1 MAEEK
6 KKEEVTTKP
15 TAPEKEEP
23 KVEAKGAEPKKTEK
37 EETKVE
43 AKGGEQKKTEAEAKE
58 EERPKIELSKKSQE
72 IMKTIEGMT
81 VLELSGLVKALEEKF
96 GVSAAAPMGQMAL
109 TPGAVAAGAE
119 AEEKTTFTAVLA
131 KVGDKKIQVI
141 KEIRTFTNL
150 GLKEAKDLVESSP
163 VPVKED
169 VSKEEAEEIKK
180 KLEAVGA
187 AVEIK

>member
-1 MAEEK
+1 MTEEK
-6 KKEEVTTKP
+6 KKTN
-15 TAPEKEEP
+15 EEP
-23 KVEAKGAEPKKTEK
+23 KPEGPSQEPKEEAKPKAGEEK
-37 EETKVE
+37 RV
-43 AKGGEQKKTEAEAKE
+43 G
-58 EERPKIELSKKSQE
+58 RFELSKKSKE
-72 IMKTIEGMT
+72 LMKTIEGMT

-96 GVSAAAPMGQMAL
+96 GVSAAAPMRQMA
-109 TPGAVAAGAE
+109 PVAGGGAAGTE

-141 KEIRTFTNL
+141 KEIRALTTL

>member
-6 KKEEVTTKP
+6 KKEEVTAKAT
-15 TAPEKEEP
+15 TPEQE
-23 KVEAKGAEPKKTEK
+23 EAKVKAKATEANVRSEGKTETAAG
-37 EETKVE
+37 EGERGKV
-43 AKGGEQKKTEAEAKE
+43 
-58 EERPKIELSKKSQE
+58 ELSKKSQE

-96 GVSAAAPMGQMAL
+96 GVSAAAPMVMGAMA
-109 TPGAVAAGAE
+109 PAAGVAAE
-119 AEEKTTFTAVLA
+119 AEEKATFTAVLA

-163 VPVKED
+163 VPVKEG

-180 KLEAVGA
+180 KLEGVGA

>member
-6 KKEEVTTKP
+6 KKEEVTAKAT
-15 TAPEKEEP
+15 TPEQEEE
-23 KVEAKGAEPKKTEK
+23 KVKAKATEANVRSEGKTETAAG
-37 EETKVE
+37 EGERGKV
-43 AKGGEQKKTEAEAKE
+43 
-58 EERPKIELSKKSQE
+58 ELSKKSQE

-169 VSKEEAEEIKK
+169 VSKEEAEGIKK

>member
-6 KKEEVTTKP
+6 KRPEGSPERPKEVLSEANVHSEGKEEVVAKP
-15 TAPEKEEP
+15 TTPEQEEA
-23 KVEAKGAEPKKTEK
+23 KVEAKA
-37 EETKVE
+37 KV
-43 AKGGEQKKTEAEAKE
+43 
-58 EERPKIELSKKSQE
+58 ELSKKSQE

-96 GVSAAAPMGQMAL
+96 GVSAAAPMVMGAMA
-109 TPGAVAAGAE
+109 PAAGVAAE
-119 AEEKTTFTAVLA
+119 AEEKATFTAVLA

-163 VPVKED
+163 VSVKED

>member
-6 KKEEVTTKP
+6 KKEEVTAKAAT
-15 TAPEKEEP
+15 PEQE
-23 KVEAKGAEPKKTEK
+23 EAKVKAKA
-37 EETKVE
+37 KV
-43 AKGGEQKKTEAEAKE
+43 
-58 EERPKIELSKKSQE
+58 ELSKKSQE

-96 GVSAAAPMGQMAL
+96 GVSAAAPMGQMA
-109 TPGAVAAGAE
+109 PAAGGGAAGAE
-119 AEEKTTFTAVLA
+119 AEEKATFTAVLA

>member
-6 KKEEVTTKP
+6 KRPEGSPERPKEVLSEANVRSEGKEEVAAKP
-15 TAPEKEEP
+15 TTPEQG
-23 KVEAKGAEPKKTEK
+23 EAKVKAKAE
-37 EETKVE
+37 V
-43 AKGGEQKKTEAEAKE
+43 
-58 EERPKIELSKKSQE
+58 ELSKKSQE

-96 GVSAAAPMGQMAL
+96 GVSAAAPMVMGAMA
-109 TPGAVAAGAE
+109 PAAGVAAE
-119 AEEKTTFTAVLA
+119 AEEKATFTAVLA

-163 VPVKED
+163 VPVKEG